1 MPGKNVNLVAKQASD
16 NKTQFQ
22 TS

>member
-16 NKTQFQ
+16 SKTQFQ